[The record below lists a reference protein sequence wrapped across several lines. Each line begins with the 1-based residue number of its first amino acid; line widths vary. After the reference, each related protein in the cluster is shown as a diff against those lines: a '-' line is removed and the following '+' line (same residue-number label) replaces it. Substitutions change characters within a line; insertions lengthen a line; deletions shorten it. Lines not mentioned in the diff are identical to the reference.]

1 MTTMGLGKWF
11 DEVTSVRHGRQ
22 VMTSHICLELS
33 SGLLHFLL
41 NHVQI
46 YMCGLL

>member
-1 MTTMGLGKWF
+1 VTAMGLGKGF
-11 DEVTSVRHGRQ
+11 DEITSVRHGRQ